1 MATAAVALVASAL
14 RRARFLPHLG
24 TAELRA
30 NAVNSSSFSSW
41 TPQAPPGH
49 DVRFLSSSSS
59 SQALESTPELD
70 TQSTLRNIGIS
81 AHIDS
86 GKTTLTERIL
96 FYSGRISQ
104 IHEVRGK
111 DGVGAKMDSME
122 LEREKGITIQS
133 AATYCSWGDNQ
144 INIIDT
150 PGHVDFT
157 VEVER
162 ALRVLDGAVLVL
174 CSVGGVQ
181 SQSITVDR
189 QMKRY
194 GVPRLAFVN
203 KLDRSGANPD
213 KVMAQVRE
221 KLRLNCAAVQVPIG
235 LEDQHEG
242 VVDLVNLRSYR
253 FEGDMGT
260 EVAETS
266 EIPAHLADVVR
277 ERRAELV
284 EALAEVDDEIGEL
297 FLEDAEP
304 SEEQL
309 KAAIR
314 RQTIANA
321 FVPVFMGSA
330 YKNKGVQRLLD
341 GVVDYLPAP
350 NEVKNMA
357 LDVSREG
364 EEKPV
369 ELCSRDPSL
378 PLVAMAFKLEEGR
391 FGQLTYLRV
400 YQGKLKKGD
409 FIYNT
414 SSGKKI
420 KVPRL
425 VRMHSNELEDI
436 AMAPAGEI
444 VAMFGVECASGDTFT
459 DGKQKVALETMHVA
473 DPVMS
478 LAITP
483 TSRDVGT
490 QFSKALSRFQRE
502 DPTLRVHFDSETGE
516 TIISGMGEL
525 HLEIYVERMR
535 REYKVECTT
544 GKPRV
549 NFRET
554 VTKRAKFDYTHK
566 KQSGGQGQFG
576 RVVGYIE
583 PIPDS
588 KEVEFVNN
596 LVGNN
601 IPPGF
606 VPHIEKGFREAC
618 NAGSLIGHPV
628 EGVRVVIEDGAAHA
642 VDSSEMAFKLCSL
655 YAFRQAYHEC
665 QPRILEPV
673 MRCEVRAPTE
683 YQGDVIGGL
692 NRKKGV
698 INDNV
703 QELDEAVIEAM
714 VPLNNMFGYSTELRS
729 ITQGKGEFSMEYAH
743 HAIVS
748 MDVQQEL
755 TKTYE
760 RKRGGK

>member
-1 MATAAVALVASAL
+1 
-14 RRARFLPHLG
+14 
-24 TAELRA
+24 
-30 NAVNSSSFSSW
+30 
-41 TPQAPPGH
+41 
-49 DVRFLSSSSS
+49 
-59 SQALESTPELD
+59 
-70 TQSTLRNIGIS
+70 
-81 AHIDS
+81 
-86 GKTTLTERIL
+86 L
-96 FYSGRISQ
+96 FYTGRISH

-111 DGVGAKMDSME
+111 DGVGAKMDHME
-122 LEREKGITIQS
+122 LEREKGITITS
-133 AATYCSWGDNQ
+133 AATYCNWKDHS

-162 ALRVLDGAVLVL
+162 ALRVLDGAILVL

-194 GVPRLAFVN
+194 SVPRLAFIN
-203 KLDRSGANPD
+203 KLDRSGANPW
-213 KVMAQVRE
+213 KVIQQVRD
-221 KLRLNCAAVQVPIG
+221 KLRLHCAAVQVPMG
-235 LEDQHEG
+235 LEDQHVG
-242 VVDLVNLRSYR
+242 HVDLVTLKAYT
-253 FEGDMGT
+253 FQGEKG
-260 EVAETS
+260 V
-266 EIPAHLADVVR
+266 DVVETDQIPEEFKQEVSSKR
-277 ERRAELV
+277 QELI
-284 EALAEVDDEIGEL
+284 ECLAEVDDEIAEV
-297 FLEDAEP
+297 FLNDEVP
-304 SEEQL
+304 TPEQI
-309 KAAIR
+309 KEAIR
-314 RQTIANA
+314 RQVISLQ
-321 FVPVFMGSA
+321 FVPVYMGSA

-341 GVVDYLPAP
+341 GVVEYLPSP
-350 NEVKNMA
+350 SEVKNTA
-357 LDVSREG
+357 LDVSTE

-369 ELCSRDPSL
+369 EIKTDASL

-400 YQGKLKKGD
+400 YQGNLKKGD
-409 FIYNT
+409 FIYNIN
-414 SSGKKI
+414 GNGRKI

-425 VRMHSNELEDI
+425 VRMHSNELQDI
-436 AMAPAGEI
+436 SHAPAGEI

-459 DGKQKVALETMHVA
+459 DGKVQYALSSMHVA

-483 TSRDVGT
+483 LARDGGA

-502 DPTLRVHFDSETGE
+502 DPTFRVHYDPETAE

-525 HLEIYVERMR
+525 HLEIYVERMK
-535 REYKVECTT
+535 REYNVETQT

-554 VTKRAKFDYTHK
+554 VSTRANFDYTHK

-583 PIPDS
+583 PIPNS

-601 IPPGF
+601 IPPGY

-618 NAGSLIGHPV
+618 NSGSLIGHPV
-628 EGVRVVIEDGAAHA
+628 EGVRIVVEDGAAHA
-642 VDSSEMAFKLCSL
+642 VDSSEMAFKLASL
-655 YAFRQAYHEC
+655 YAFRQAYKEST
-665 QPRILEPV
+665 PRILEPV

-683 YQGDVIGGL
+683 YQGDVMGGL
-692 NRKKGV
+692 NRKKG
-698 INDNV
+698 IIQDNI
-703 QELDEAVIEAM
+703 QELDEAVVECF

-729 ITQGKGEFSMEYAH
+729 ITQGKGEFTMEYDH
-743 HAIVS
+743 HAVVA

-755 TKTYE
+755 ASNYE
-760 RKRGGK
+760 RKR